1 MPNRFLITTIGRVW
15 PKSGPLSTD
24 LGKRVF
30 LGAVVILL
38 VSVPLAVRVVPLGY
52 EEGEPAPR
60 TFRAPRAIQYVD
72 QEATDALRQTAAD
85 AVAPVMVFD
94 RQAQAATRSE
104 IVEFFSSVS
113 SSRAS
118 YSEDT
123 TGQATFLTDR
133 YRSRMETETIQAVV
147 ALSDASVDRVAR
159 SVETLV
165 TGLMSTRILEGDLAN
180 TRDQLA
186 RSAELM
192 ALTIPER
199 YAVISVGNAFLQPT
213 LSVDEPATERA
224 RQEAIDRV
232 SPVVVVVQEG
242 ETIIERGDIVTA
254 RTIDLV
260 RRLGGLE
267 QGIGAMSII
276 AGIAMMALLIVAA
289 GWYLAAYVVPVWLRL
304 RDLLLLSSLLIGMVY
319 ATRTMTLL
327 APEVSPY
334 LMPVPLA
341 AVLATLLVGARSALV
356 LTVLTTVAGL
366 LLGFSGGV
374 QVVATLLSSLTAIV
388 ILKGLTQRSH
398 LFYAGGFLMLILAI
412 ASFGS
417 SLASGNMLGQSAVAG
432 IYGLAGGLITSI
444 LMLGLLPFFEFAF
457 GVTTDITLLE
467 LGSPSHPLLRRLMT
481 EAPGTYS
488 HSVMAANLAETAA
501 ESIGANPLLARA
513 GAYFHDVGK
522 IRRPAFFVENQ
533 AGGENPHDTTSP
545 SLSARIITAHVRE
558 GVELANEYRLP
569 PEVVDIVRSHH
580 GTSVVG
586 YFFDKA
592 SKKGGPLLEADFR
605 YDGRR
610 PSTREAALVMIAD
623 AAEAAVRTL
632 QKPTPPKIEAMIR
645 KIVKT
650 KIDDHQL
657 DETDLTLADIETI
670 VMVYTRMLSSIYHPR
685 VEYPEPE
692 EGKVARADSRREP
705 QRA

>member
-1 MPNRFLITTIGRVW
+1 MPSRFLITTIGRVW

>member
-133 YRSRMETETIQAVV
+133 YRSRTETETIQAVV